1 MEDKPT
7 SDIDLDKILSTLQDL
22 PYSVQVILKGV
33 EDNQLDRAKREVSEK
48 LQIILN
54 SVNSALCSMRVA
66 SALKQDDELVVLPKH
81 LEMIRRSQ
89 QRAALQSLLQS
100 NLEKEEDLS
109 NVLQWLQDKSKE
121 LLELEMDQDGI
132 TEEWVEEM
140 QQKIQRFMSD
150 IQASV
155 LRLQELTGFLFD
167 LKNKKTKKRIKPLK
181 KGGVYWCWW
190 QEPNVDAE
198 TALKIK
204 ELQPPTAD
212 RILMDPN
219 LATKSSSDLSFM
231 VGNMAMSCKWPMSIA
246 FTFVQNGL
254 NNLNKAFQE
263 QTRNGKKLQA
273 KLDEVTTVDCH
284 AKEELEEGK
293 RRIDQLEGEKC
304 KLQEEIAAFK
314 FQIRKLQN
322 TVRTGQQGLCQFVSE
337 TIPRSIKEDNIE
349 KELSEEVIPLFDALT
364 SLEVNTNSCDDN
376 NISEAVE
383 KRTNFHDGCHLS
395 VLNIHESVD
404 ASMRDLLKEDKKAKS
419 TSKKILVSERSNS
432 LSEVMSQI
440 KPMNNMSKQQT
451 SMCDL
456 LKEDEK
462 DKSTSKKILV
472 EERSNSLS
480 EVMSQIKPMNNVS
493 KQQTSMCDL
502 LKEDEKGKPTSK
514 KIVVEE
520 RSNSLSEVMSQI
532 KPMSKQQTYKLP
544 VALENLGRL
553 ELVKGSPAQTARQVL
568 TPIRIKTADQ
578 KEDLERYQM
587 DIVEEGRRIE
597 KTVMAGV
604 TFHVDSESQRKN
616 LELLRQ
622 AAIAGQISPELHSM
636 TKDLITCILG
646 VDGMRL
652 ACLLSKYKAYRS
664 VNQMRY
670 NLDKQLLAARKL
682 KDGRSVKEMYSFL
695 TKLDVYQK
703 EMLKRWSLKQ
713 AAIEESRKT
722 CISHMLYLFSEI
734 RKDCN
739 FNLVPPVPRPDSSH
753 HFLTIKPCKTSG
765 CQKPDR
771 SCPRPSTQTPPLV
784 MSTSEAKLRPGVR
797 KLLRCQQPKL
807 WDCSLIA
814 NNVPV
819 ARKMTSPPSKL
830 TSIPLQM
837 ETNINSQVN
846 AVHFPQGRIGQR
858 MLQLAKV

>member
-1 MEDKPT
+1 MGRDQGGGPLVKHRPGTRKEPGAGAET
-7 SDIDLDKILSTLQDL
+7 AGGGSGARTAGGGSGAGRARGGSGSGGGSGARRAGGASGARMASGGSGAREAGGGSGAGEGPGLGGGSGAGEGPGPGEGSGNERAGGTGRTGGGATGMFPCRRLQIRKHIKYL
-22 PYSVQVILKGV
+22 LA
-33 EDNQLDRAKREVSEK
+33 LEVSEK

-54 SVNSALCSMRVA
+54 SVNSALCSMREA
-66 SALKQDDELVVLPKH
+66 SALNQDDELVVLPKH

-89 QRAALQSLLQS
+89 QLAALQSLLQS

-322 TVRTGQQGLCQFVSE
+322 TVRTGQQ
-337 TIPRSIKEDNIE
+337 
-349 KELSEEVIPLFDALT
+349 
-364 SLEVNTNSCDDN
+364 EVNTNSRDDN

-383 KRTNFHDGCHLS
+383 KRTNLHDGCHLS

-404 ASMRDLLKEDKKAKS
+404 ASVCDLLKEDKKAKS
-419 TSKKILVSERSNS
+419 TSKKILVAEQSNS

-451 SMCDL
+451 C
-456 LKEDEK
+456 
-462 DKSTSKKILV
+462 
-472 EERSNSLS
+472 
-480 EVMSQIKPMNNVS
+480 
-493 KQQTSMCDL
+493 
-502 LKEDEKGKPTSK
+502 
-514 KIVVEE
+514 
-520 RSNSLSEVMSQI
+520 
-532 KPMSKQQTYKLP
+532 KLP

-553 ELVKGSPAQTARQVL
+553 EKLVKGSPAQTARQVL

-664 VNQMRY
+664 VKQVRY

-739 FNLVPPVPRPDSSH
+739 LNLVPPVPRSDSSH
-753 HFLTIKPCKTSG
+753 HFLTIKPCKTTG

-771 SCPRPSTQTPPLV
+771 PCPRPPTQTPPLV

-797 KLLRCQQPKL
+797 KLLKCPLPKL
-807 WDCSLIA
+807 WDCSLTA
-814 NNVPV
+814 NDVHV
-819 ARKMTSPPSKL
+819 ARKMTSPPVKL
-830 TSIPLQM
+830 PSIPLLM

-846 AVHFPQGRIGQR
+846 AVHSPQGRIGTR
-858 MLQLAKV
+858 MLQLAKAKV

>member
-1 MEDKPT
+1 MFPCRR
-7 SDIDLDKILSTLQDL
+7 LQIRKHIKYL
-22 PYSVQVILKGV
+22 LA
-33 EDNQLDRAKREVSEK
+33 LEVSEK

-54 SVNSALCSMRVA
+54 SVNSALCSMREA
-66 SALKQDDELVVLPKH
+66 SALNQDDELVVLPKH

-89 QRAALQSLLQS
+89 QLAALQSLLQS

-121 LLELEMDQDGI
+121 LLELEMDQDIRAVDGI
-132 TEEWVEEM
+132 TEEWVKEK

-150 IQASV
+150 IQACV
-155 LRLQELTGFLFD
+155 TRLKELTGFLFD
-167 LKNKKTKKRIKPLK
+167 LINKKTKERKKPLK
-181 KGGVYWCWW
+181 KGGVRFWW
-190 QEPNVDAE
+190 QEPNVDAK

-204 ELQPPTAD
+204 ELQPPTTN
-212 RILMDPN
+212 RILIDPN
-219 LATKSSSDLSFM
+219 RATKSSSDLSFM
-231 VGNMAMSCKWPMSIA
+231 VGNMAKSLSCKKPMSIA
-246 FTFVQNGL
+246 FKFVQNGL
-254 NNLNKAFQE
+254 QNLNEAFQE
-263 QTRNGKKLQA
+263 QTRNTQKLQA
-273 KLDEVTTVDCH
+273 KLNEVKTVDCH

-337 TIPRSIKEDNIE
+337 TNPRSIKEDNVE
-349 KELSEEVIPLFDALT
+349 KESSEKVIPHFDALT
-364 SLEVNTNSCDDN
+364 SLEVNTNSRDDN

-383 KRTNFHDGCHLS
+383 KRTNLHDGCHLS

-404 ASMRDLLKEDKKAKS
+404 ASVCDLLKEDKKAKS
-419 TSKKILVSERSNS
+419 TSKKILVAEQSNS

-451 SMCDL
+451 C
-456 LKEDEK
+456 
-462 DKSTSKKILV
+462 
-472 EERSNSLS
+472 
-480 EVMSQIKPMNNVS
+480 
-493 KQQTSMCDL
+493 
-502 LKEDEKGKPTSK
+502 
-514 KIVVEE
+514 
-520 RSNSLSEVMSQI
+520 
-532 KPMSKQQTYKLP
+532 KLP

-553 ELVKGSPAQTARQVL
+553 EKLVKGSPAQTARQVL

-664 VNQMRY
+664 VNQVRY

-739 FNLVPPVPRPDSSH
+739 LNLVPPVPRSDSSH
-753 HFLTIKPCKTSG
+753 HFLTIKPCKTTG

-771 SCPRPSTQTPPLV
+771 PCPRPPTQTPPLV

-797 KLLRCQQPKL
+797 KLLKCPLPKL
-807 WDCSLIA
+807 WDCSLTA
-814 NNVPV
+814 NDVHV
-819 ARKMTSPPSKL
+819 ARKMTSPPVKL
-830 TSIPLQM
+830 PSIPLLM

-846 AVHFPQGRIGQR
+846 AVHSPQGRIGTR
-858 MLQLAKV
+858 MLQLAKAKV